1 VLFSSFE
8 FILYVHVIF
17 NKKERKNMN
26 KIALFGLV
34 AASGSFAAGTLWNMT
49 VDAYQVQVPE
59 TVICDKNGEDYGAAC
74 YESTGGWWFA
84 YVGDDADGQVMTFSP
99 ITTNPEDGTYKLIT
113 TDESDGSI
121 IPNGNLIEG
130 VGLRVTMSAAGGAS
144 STPAIAGIG
153 FNWTKA
159 ETPIDLSDKAGYCI
173 AYSWP
178 GSQALQLELGWKEDV
193 DAGGYGYDTWYTALP
208 ASTAPT
214 ALDLPWSK
222 FKQDGWDKAKQ
233 PITVAQT
240 EAVSVKIR
248 LKNAA
253 AAEIKGTLTIYDFG
267 YSGDGCTA
275 DGVGIGD
282 VVKASAAKLL
292 VAGRQLS
299 LNGVKGAASVEVINL
314 QGQVVLKNTM
324 NTSASMDLIN
334 LDAGVYMVRV
344 AGKSANLT
352 QKILLK

>member
-1 VLFSSFE
+1 
-8 FILYVHVIF
+8 
-17 NKKERKNMN
+17 MN

-84 YVGDDADGQVMTFSP
+84 YVGDDDKGQVMTFSP

-130 VGLRVTMSAAGGAS
+130 AGLQVTMSAAGGAS

-159 ETPIDLSDKAGYCI
+159 ETPIDISANAGYCI
-173 AYSWP
+173 AYSWT
-178 GSQALQLELGWKEDV
+178 GSTALQLELGWKEIV
-193 DAGGYGYDTWYTALP
+193 TEGGYGYDTWYTALP
-208 ASTAPT
+208 ASTTPT

-253 AAEIKGTLTIYDFG
+253 PAKIEGTLTIYDFG
-267 YSGDGCTA
+267 YSGDGCTG
-275 DGVGIGD
+275 GVGIGD

-299 LNGVKGAASVEVINL
+299 LTGVKGAASVEVINL
-314 QGQVVLKNTM
+314 QGQVVLKNMM
-324 NTSASMDLIN
+324 NTSASMDLTN

>member
-1 VLFSSFE
+1 
-8 FILYVHVIF
+8 
-17 NKKERKNMN
+17 MN

-49 VDAYQVQVPE
+49 IDAAYQVQVPE
-59 TVICDKNGEDYGAAC
+59 TIICDKTGEDYGAAC

-84 YVGDDADGQVMTFSP
+84 YVGDEKDGQVMSFSP
-99 ITTNPEDGTYKLIT
+99 IDKNANGTYKLIT
-113 TDESDGSI
+113 TDPLDGSI
-121 IPNGNLIEG
+121 IPGGNLIEG
-130 VGLRVTMSAAGGAS
+130 AGLQVTMSAAGGAS

-159 ETPIDLSDKAGYCI
+159 ETPIDISAKAGYCI
-173 AYSWP
+173 AYSWT
-178 GSQALQLELGWKEDV
+178 GSQALQLELGWKEIV
-193 DAGGYGYDTWYTALP
+193 TEGGYGYDTWYTALP

-214 ALDLPWSK
+214 VLDLPWSK
-222 FKQDGWDKAKQ
+222 FKQDGWDKTKQ
-233 PITVAQT
+233 PITVAQK

-248 LKNAA
+248 LKNASA
-253 AAEIKGTLTIYDFG
+253 AKIEGTLTIYDFG
-267 YSGDGCTA
+267 YSGDGCTP
-275 DGVGIGD
+275 GKVGIGD

-299 LNGVKGAASVEVINL
+299 LTGVKGAASVEVINL
-314 QGQVVLKNTM
+314 QGQVVLKNMM
-324 NTSASMDLIN
+324 NTSASMDLTN